1 MIKLTLDMMIDVN
14 MHVYT
19 LLLDKHTLD
28 KKGKPMYETLGYYT
42 QLTTAIKAAREF
54 AIRKNLSERDL
65 GLTEAIVNINRI
77 SKEFEVLLYE
87 KVGGEDES
95 QNTVDRH

>member
-28 KKGKPMYETLGYYT
+28 KKGKPMYETLGYYS

-65 GLTEAIVNINRI
+65 GLTEAIANINRI
-77 SKEFEVLLYE
+77 SKEFEALLYE
-87 KVGGEDES
+87 KLEVEDES

>member
-1 MIKLTLDMMIDVN
+1 MIKLTLDMMIDVS
-14 MHVYT
+14 MHAYA

-65 GLTEAIVNINRI
+65 GLTEAIANINRI
-77 SKEFEVLLYE
+77 SKEFEALLYE
-87 KVGGEDES
+87 KLEAEYES